1 MTVQRSTESHGNYL
15 QSNWSTATAGL
26 SFGMLNRMPVGGLI
40 RQWRQRRRLSQLDL
54 ACDAGISTRHLS
66 FVETGRA
73 QPSRD
78 MLLHLSEQL
87 DVPVRERNVLLV
99 AAGYAP
105 IFPERPLE
113 DPALSPARA
122 AVDLVLERQKP
133 YPAFALDRHWRIVAS
148 NAALP
153 KLYDGVAAELMKP
166 PVNAM
171 RLSLHPRGLA
181 PRILNLGE
189 WRAHLLFRLRRQ
201 VELTADAALIALLR
215 EVGGYPAPAGKPIQ
229 VAGLEH
235 EIVVPFR
242 IKTADGALSFFSM
255 TTVFGTPVDVMLSE
269 LALELFFPAD
279 DDTAASVQRIA
290 ARATN

>member
-1 MTVQRSTESHGNYL
+1 
-15 QSNWSTATAGL
+15 
-26 SFGMLNRMPVGGLI
+26 MLNRTPVGSLL
-40 RQWRQRRRLSQLDL
+40 REWRQRRRLSQLEL

-87 DVPVRERNVLLV
+87 EVPVRERNVLLV

-105 IFPERPLE
+105 IFPERPLA
-113 DPALSPARA
+113 DPALAAARA
-122 AVDLVLERQKP
+122 AIDLVLERQKP

-153 KLYDGVAAELMKP
+153 QLYDGIAPELMQP

-181 PRILNLGE
+181 PRIANLGE
-189 WRAHLLFRLRRQ
+189 WRAHLLYRLRRE
-201 VELTADAALIALLR
+201 VELTADPVLIELLQ
-215 EVGGYPAPAGKPIQ
+215 EVGGYPMRSHQPLQIKGI
-229 VAGLEH
+229 EH
-235 EIVVPFR
+235 DIAVPFR
-242 IKTADGALSFFSM
+242 IKTNEGVLSFFSM

-279 DDTAASVQRIA
+279 DETAAAVKRMTA
-290 ARATN
+290 AA

>member
-1 MTVQRSTESHGNYL
+1 
-15 QSNWSTATAGL
+15 
-26 SFGMLNRMPVGGLI
+26 MLNRTPVGSLL
-40 RQWRQRRRLSQLDL
+40 REWRQRRRLSQLEL

-87 DVPVRERNVLLV
+87 EVPVRERNVLLV

-105 IFPERPLE
+105 IFPERPLA
-113 DPALSPARA
+113 DPALAAARA
-122 AVDLVLERQKP
+122 AIDLVLDRQKP

-153 KLYDGVAAELMKP
+153 QLYDGIAPELMQP

-181 PRILNLGE
+181 PRIANLGE
-189 WRAHLLFRLRRQ
+189 WRAHLLYRLRRE
-201 VELTADAALIALLR
+201 VELTADPVLIELLQ
-215 EVGGYPAPAGKPIQ
+215 EVGGYPMRSHQPLQIKGI
-229 VAGLEH
+229 EH
-235 EIVVPFR
+235 DIAVPFR
-242 IKTADGALSFFSM
+242 IKTNEGVLSFFSM

-279 DDTAASVQRIA
+279 DETAAAVKRMTA
-290 ARATN
+290 AA

>member
-1 MTVQRSTESHGNYL
+1 
-15 QSNWSTATAGL
+15 
-26 SFGMLNRMPVGGLI
+26 MLNRPQQVGGLL

-73 QPSRD
+73 HPSRD

-105 IFPERPLE
+105 IFPERPLA
-113 DPALSPARA
+113 DPALAPARA
-122 AVDLVLERQKP
+122 AIDLVLERQKP

-153 KLYDGVAAELMKP
+153 ELYDGVAPELMQP

-181 PRILNLGE
+181 PKIANLAE
-189 WRAHLLFRLRRQ
+189 WRTHLIFRLRRQ
-201 VELTADAALIALLR
+201 VELTADAALIELLR
-215 EVGGYPAPAGKPIQ
+215 EVSAYPDAGGAHVDTAK
-229 VAGLEH
+229 LEN
-235 EIVVPFR
+235 EIVVPFK
-242 IKTADGALSFFSM
+242 INVDGELLSFFSM

-279 DDTAASVQRIA
+279 DATADTVRRMSAAQG
-290 ARATN
+290 RAN